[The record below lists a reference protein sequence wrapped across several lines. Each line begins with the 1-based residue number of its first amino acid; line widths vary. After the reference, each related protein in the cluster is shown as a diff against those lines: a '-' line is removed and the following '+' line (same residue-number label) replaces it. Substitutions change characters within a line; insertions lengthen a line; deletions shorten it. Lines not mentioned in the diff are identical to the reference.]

1 MLSVIKEITR
11 KPISYKNK
19 TTPTKEFRGQGTN
32 LLMIFIWII
41 FWNNRLIKTL
51 VFSTCI
57 FQNSLLKI
65 MYIPAY

>member
-11 KPISYKNK
+11 KPISYKNN
-19 TTPTKEFRGQGTN
+19 TPTKEFRGQGTD
-32 LLMIFIWII
+32 LLMIFIWMI

-65 MYIPAY
+65 RYIPAY